1 MANTVFILGAG
12 ASYQAGVPLMNDF
25 LDVANTLWRNGET
38 KDFDQQFAAVFR
50 GRSTLQ
56 QVHSKSQ
63 LNIQNIES
71 VFAAFEMGKTLRKFG
86 DFNNEEIDNLVAA
99 MKSIIVA
106 TIESK
111 LEFPVSSDQ
120 ANISS
125 PYPYDSFVEMLNNI
139 KTKSIPKQDVAVIT
153 FNYDLALDYAFYR
166 QQINFFYG
174 LENNKQDNDIPFL
187 KLHGSLN
194 WAQCSICDQV
204 IPWKLNEYYSTHR
217 PTFKQ
222 NIHRLRVGSKIRE
235 HKHGD
240 HKVYSEPLIAPPTWS
255 KTEYYKILSPVWANA
270 AKELSDAENIFV
282 IGYSLPESDSFFR
295 YLYALGT
302 VGTNLLKRFW
312 VFDPDETGNVEKRF
326 RELLGHGALQAF
338 KPFQLTFENAI
349 GEIAKTFD
357 VNSAG
362 DWISFA

>member
-25 LDVANTLWRNGET
+25 LDVAYNLWRTGEA
-38 KDFDQQFAAVFR
+38 KDFDQQFASVFR
-50 GRSTLQ
+50 GRSALQ

-71 VFAAFEMGKTLRKFG
+71 VFAAFEMGKTLQKFS
-86 DFNNEEIDNLVAA
+86 DFTNEEIDNLVAA

-111 LEFPVSSDQ
+111 LEFPVSSS
-120 ANISS
+120 NGISS
-125 PYPYDSFVEMLNNI
+125 PYPYDSFVDMLANLRT
-139 KTKSIPKQDVAVIT
+139 KTVPKQDVAIIT

-166 QQINFFYG
+166 QQARIYYG
-174 LENNKQDNDIPFL
+174 LENNKRENDISLL

-194 WAQCSICDQV
+194 WAQCSVCSKV
-204 IPWKLNEYYSTHR
+204 IPWELSQYYSTR
-217 PTFKQ
+217 QPRFRQ
-222 NIHRLRVGSKIRE
+222 NIYRLRLGSKIGE
-235 HKHGD
+235 YKHGD
-240 HKVYSEPLIAPPTWS
+240 HDVNREPLIAPPTWS
-255 KTEYYKILSPVWANA
+255 KSEYYKILSPVWGNA
-270 AKELSDAENIFV
+270 AKELTDAENIFV

-302 VGTNLLKRFW
+302 VGTKLLKRFW

-338 KPFQLTFENAI
+338 KPFRLTFEKAI
-349 GEIAKTFD
+349 GEIAKTFGVSD
-357 VNSAG
+357 TSVLF
-362 DWISFA
+362 SF

>member
-12 ASYQAGVPLMNDF
+12 ASYQAGAPLMNDF
-25 LDVANTLWRNGET
+25 LDVAYNLWRTGDV
-38 KDFDQQFAAVFR
+38 KDFDQQFASVFR
-50 GRSTLQ
+50 GRSALQ

-71 VFAAFEMGKTLRKFG
+71 VFAAFEMGKTLQKFG
-86 DFNNEEIDNLVAA
+86 DFNNEEIENLVAA

-120 ANISS
+120 ASIYS
-125 PYPYDSFVEMLNNI
+125 PYPYDSFVEMLQNL
-139 KTKSIPKQDVAVIT
+139 KTKSVPKQDVAVIT
-153 FNYDLALDYAFYR
+153 FNYDLALDYAFYKE
-166 QQINFFYG
+166 QIGIYYG
-174 LENNKQDNDIPFL
+174 LEGNRRDNAVPFL

-194 WAQCSICDQV
+194 WAHCSVCGKV
-204 IPWKLNEYYSTHR
+204 VPWELKEYYSTHQLR
-217 PTFKQ
+217 FKQ
-222 NIHRLRVGSKIRE
+222 NIYRLRLGSKIKE

-240 HKVYSEPLIAPPTWS
+240 HEMYSEPLIAPPTWS
-255 KTEYYKILSPVWANA
+255 KAEYYKILSPVWANA

-302 VGTNLLKRFW
+302 VGSTILKRFW
-312 VFDPDETGNVEKRF
+312 VFDPDRTGDVEKRF
-326 RELLGHGALQAF
+326 RDLLGHGAQQAF
-338 KPFQLTFENAI
+338 QPFQLTFENAI
-349 GEIAKTFD
+349 GEIAKTFGG
-357 VNSAG
+357 NTLNI
-362 DWISFA
+362 W